1 VTPWGGSFGRFP
13 GHSMQTKQQRYGE
26 MRILVIED
34 EAKTGEYLL
43 NGLTEAGYVVDVAA
57 NGIDGLHLAQEMRY
71 DLILLD
77 VMMPEMDGWTVMK
90 KLGARTNTPVL
101 FLSAR
106 GTLEERLKGLDLG
119 ADDYLVKPFSFAE
132 LLARIRIILRRGQ
145 PQKQEEEVFQAGD
158 LRIDVPKR
166 RVERGG
172 VRITL
177 TNKEF
182 NLMLFFVQHQ
192 GQVLSRALI
201 ASRVWDMNFDSDS
214 NVVDVAVRRLRQ
226 KIDDPFDVRLIHTVH
241 GVGYRCEHEA

>member
-1 VTPWGGSFGRFP
+1 
-13 GHSMQTKQQRYGE
+13 

-34 EAKTGEYLL
+34 EPKTGEYLR
-43 NGLTEAGYVVDVAA
+43 NGLTESGYVVDVAA
-57 NGIDGLHLAQEMRY
+57 NGVDGLFMAQEMRY

-77 VMMPEMDGWTVMK
+77 VMMPDMDGWTVMR
-90 KLGARTNTPVL
+90 KLRDRETTPVL

-106 GTLEERLKGLDLG
+106 GTLEDRLKGLDLG
-119 ADDYLVKPFSFAE
+119 ADEYLVKPFSFAE
-132 LLARIRIILRRGQ
+132 LLARIRIIMRRGQ
-145 PQKQEEEVFQAGD
+145 HNAPEEILEIAD

-166 RVERGG
+166 RVQRGG
-172 VRITL
+172 TRIDL

-182 NLMLFFVQHQ
+182 NLLRFFVQHQ
-192 GQVLSRALI
+192 GQVLSRTLI

-226 KIDDPFDVRLIHTVH
+226 KIDDPFRTRLIHTVH

>member
-1 VTPWGGSFGRFP
+1 
-13 GHSMQTKQQRYGE
+13 

-34 EAKTGEYLL
+34 EAKTGEYLH

-90 KLGARTNTPVL
+90 KLGARSHTPVL

-106 GTLEERLKGLDLG
+106 GTLEDRLKGLDLG

-145 PQKQEEEVFQAGD
+145 PQKQEEVLALGD
-158 LRIDVPKR
+158 LRVDVPKR

-172 VRITL
+172 TRISL

-182 NLMLFFVQHQ
+182 NLLQFFMQNQ

-226 KIDDPFDVRLIHTVH
+226 KIDEPFERRLIHTVH
-241 GVGYRCEHEA
+241 GVGYRCEDES

>member
-1 VTPWGGSFGRFP
+1 
-13 GHSMQTKQQRYGE
+13 

-34 EAKTGEYLL
+34 EAKTGDYLQ
-43 NGLTEAGYVVDVAA
+43 NGLTEAGYVVDVAN
-57 NGIDGLHLAQEMRY
+57 NGIDGLHLAQETRY

-90 KLGARTNTPVL
+90 KLGARTDTPVL

-106 GTLEERLKGLDLG
+106 GTLEDRLKGLDLG

-145 PQKQEEEVFQAGD
+145 PQKQEELLTLGD
-158 LRIDVPKR
+158 LRVDVPKR
-166 RVERGG
+166 RVERNGT
-172 VRITL
+172 RISL

-182 NLMLFFVQHQ
+182 NLLQFFMQNQ

-201 ASRVWDMNFDSDS
+201 ASRVWDMNFDSDT

-226 KIDDPFDVRLIHTVH
+226 KIDEPFERRLIHTVH
-241 GVGYRCEHEA
+241 GVGYRCEDES

>member
-1 VTPWGGSFGRFP
+1 MERHGV
-13 GHSMQTKQQRYGE
+13 

-43 NGLTEAGYVVDVAA
+43 NGLTEAGYVADLAA
-57 NGIDGLHLAQEMRY
+57 NGIDGLHIVQEMHY

-106 GTLEERLKGLDLG
+106 GTLEDRLKGLDLG

-145 PQKQEEEVFQAGD
+145 PQKQDEALELGD
-158 LRIDVPKR
+158 LSIDVPKR

-172 VRITL
+172 TRITL
-177 TNKEF
+177 TNQEF
-182 NLMLFFVQHQ
+182 NLLHFFVQHQ
-192 GQVLSRALI
+192 GQVLSRTLI

-226 KIDDPFDVRLIHTVH
+226 KIDEPFAVRLIHTVH
-241 GVGYRCEHEA
+241 GVGYRFEHEA